1 MSKVQVKYICQDC
14 GAQYPRWMGR
24 CEQCGAWNSIIE
36 EVLETAAHKKT
47 TGRVSKVTKLSEV
60 ENGKVERISSKINE
74 FDQVLGGGIVSGS
87 EGSPSAH
94 STSSGRAGIVP
105 GSLVLLGGDPG
116 IGKSTLILQVASHI
130 SDTLYVSGE
139 ESERQIQM
147 RANRLGI
154 KNNISLL
161 SETNVDNVIATI
173 LEAKPALVVIDSIQT
188 MYSPD
193 LPGTPGNVG
202 QLSLC
207 ASKLMNVA
215 KENHI
220 AIILI
225 GHVTKE
231 GAIAGPKVLEHLVD
245 VVLYMEG
252 DRFGSF
258 RILRGVKNRFGSTNE
273 TGIFEMTEGGMEPV
287 ANPSEMMISERAHK
301 APGSVIFPAMEGTRP
316 LLVEIQALTSATS
329 FGYPKRTSSGF
340 DLNRLNLLAAVLG
353 KRCGLNLSTQDIY
366 LNIAGGIKI
375 NEPAADLAVCLSI
388 ASVFKTK
395 NIPEDTIIF
404 GEVGLAGEVRSVN
417 NIDKRIAEAVKL
429 GFKRAVIPK
438 FHGSGPLLRS
448 ASGGQAKG
456 LNITTVANV
465 KEAME
470 KVT

>member
-1 MSKVQVKYICQDC
+1 MAKVQVKYICQDC
-14 GAQYPRWMGR
+14 GASYPRWMGR
-24 CEQCGAWNSIIE
+24 CEQCGAWNSIVE
-36 EVLETAAHKKT
+36 EVLETAIHKKSA
-47 TGRVSKVTKLSEV
+47 GKAAKVTKLLEV
-60 ENGKVERISSKINE
+60 KNAKVERISSKINE
-74 FDQVLGGGIVSGS
+74 FDQVIGG
-87 EGSPSAH
+87 
-94 STSSGRAGIVP
+94 GIVP
-105 GSLVLLGGDPG
+105 GSLVLVGGDPG
-116 IGKSTLILQVASHI
+116 IGKSTLILQVASQI
-130 SDTLYVSGE
+130 DNALYVSGE

-147 RANRLGI
+147 RASRLGI
-154 KNNISLL
+154 KNGISLL

-173 LEAKPALVVIDSIQT
+173 LDIKPQVVVIDSIQT

-231 GAIAGPKVLEHLVD
+231 GAIAGPRVLEHLVD
-245 VVLYMEG
+245 VVLYLEG

-273 TGIFEMTEGGMEPV
+273 TGIFEMHETGMQPV

-340 DLNRLNLLAAVLG
+340 DLNRLNLLSAVLQ

-375 NEPAADLAVCLSI
+375 NEPAADLAVALSI
-388 ASVFKTK
+388 FSVFKGK
-395 NIPEDTIIF
+395 NISEDTIIF

-417 NIDKRIAEAVKL
+417 NIDKRLAEAQKL
-429 GFKRAVIPK
+429 GFKKAVIPK
-438 FHGSGPLLRS
+438 TRLDVR
-448 ASGGQAKG
+448 KTG

-465 KEAME
+465 KEATN